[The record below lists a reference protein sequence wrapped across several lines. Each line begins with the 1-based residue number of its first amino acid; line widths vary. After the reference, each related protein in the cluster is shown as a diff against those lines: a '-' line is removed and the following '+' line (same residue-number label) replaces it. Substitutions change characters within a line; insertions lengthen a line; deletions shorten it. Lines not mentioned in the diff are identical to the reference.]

1 MEFPKFSTLKN
12 TDNKE
17 IMQKN
22 QPLIRKNKDLQDFK
36 CGSINFANDPTEI
49 MFRNMMQRISGVNKD
64 IKSLTCQNLKQTT
77 FIDPNTLSKRKVV
90 PDDKKKK
97 KIEDMSERNHIILI
111 TRFAVIYI
119 NNLFKSRL
127 SC

>member
-97 KIEDMSERNHIILI
+97 IKL
-111 TRFAVIYI
+111 
-119 NNLFKSRL
+119 K
-127 SC
+127 